1 MAKQMMFDVEARR
14 KMVSGVEQ
22 LARVVK
28 LTLGPGGKNV
38 ILEKSFGPPLV
49 CNDGATIA
57 KEVELEDP
65 FENMGAHLARE
76 AALKTNDVAGD
87 GTTTAT
93 VLAEAIVKAGFLHV
107 TAGTSPVALRNGI
120 QKAVAA
126 VVEKLGRMARK
137 VKSRAEIEQV
147 GTISSNQDAEIG
159 HLMADAI
166 ERVGRDGVI
175 TIEEGKSAQTEVEF
189 VEGLSFDKGY
199 LSPYFITDPKAL
211 EAIYEDVRVLV
222 HEQKI
227 SSNRDLIPVLD
238 KIAGSGEPLLI
249 IAEDV
254 ESEVLAT
261 LVVNRLRGTLNCV
274 AVKAPG
280 FGDGRKAMLEDIA
293 IMTGGQCISKDL
305 GVSLENVT
313 LDQLGKVRK
322 VRVSKNETI
331 LIGGAGAPKA
341 IQARADSVRTQIK
354 KTTSDYDREKLEKR
368 LAKLTASVAII
379 HVGALTEAA
388 LKEKKLRV
396 EDALNAT
403 RAAAREGIVAGG
415 GVALLRAAR
424 VLDRLQV
431 EGDERYGLE
440 IVRKAC
446 AAPIRQIAVNSGED
460 GSVIVQEA
468 LERKDSE
475 GFDAMTLKWVDMFQA
490 GIIDPVL
497 VVRSALQ
504 NAASIG
510 VLVLTTDTL
519 VASLKDRKAVRGAMH

>member
-1 MAKQMMFDVEARR
+1 
-14 KMVSGVEQ
+14 
-22 LARVVK
+22 
-28 LTLGPGGKNV
+28 
-38 ILEKSFGPPLV
+38 
-49 CNDGATIA
+49 
-57 KEVELEDP
+57 
-65 FENMGAHLARE
+65 MG
-76 AALKTNDVAGD
+76 
-87 GTTTAT
+87 
-93 VLAEAIVKAGFLHV
+93 
-107 TAGTSPVALRNGI
+107 
-120 QKAVAA
+120 
-126 VVEKLGRMARK
+126 
-137 VKSRAEIEQV
+137 
-147 GTISSNQDAEIG
+147 
-159 HLMADAI
+159 
-166 ERVGRDGVI
+166 
-175 TIEEGKSAQTEVEF
+175 
-189 VEGLSFDKGY
+189 
-199 LSPYFITDPKAL
+199 
-211 EAIYEDVRVLV
+211 
-222 HEQKI
+222 
-227 SSNRDLIPVLD
+227 
-238 KIAGSGEPLLI
+238 
-249 IAEDV
+249 
-254 ESEVLAT
+254 
-261 LVVNRLRGTLNCV
+261 
-274 AVKAPG
+274 
-280 FGDGRKAMLEDIA
+280 EDIA

-322 VRVSKNETI
+322 VRVSKDETI
-331 LIGGAGAPKA
+331 LIGGAGAPEA
-341 IQARADSVRTQIK
+341 IQARADSVRAQIK
-354 KTTSDYDREKLEKR
+354 KATSDYDREKLEER